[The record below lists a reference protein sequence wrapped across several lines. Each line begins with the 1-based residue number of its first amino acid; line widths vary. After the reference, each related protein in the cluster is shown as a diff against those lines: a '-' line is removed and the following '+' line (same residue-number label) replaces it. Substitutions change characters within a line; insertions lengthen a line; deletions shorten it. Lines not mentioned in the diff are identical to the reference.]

1 MKVLFIGNSHTF
13 VHYVPLRVSAYFE
26 EQGEPLEAVML
37 THPGVGL
44 DWHLEQSQTY
54 FNLLCGDYDAVVLQ
68 HNAHPFPG
76 RESLITAGE
85 KMAALVPA
93 GTKLYLYMTW
103 SEKANPEGQQ
113 VMSEAY
119 EELAARTGAA
129 VCPVGRVW
137 QAAALAHP
145 EEELY
150 FADGEHSSVLGASL
164 AAAVIGRT
172 LLGLPADPEACFGD
186 AKRLEQLPQDPR
198 MIDLVVKEDG
208 DLGLEANAGQR

>member
-1 MKVLFIGNSHTF
+1 MRVLFIGNSHTF

-54 FNLLCGDYDAVVLQ
+54 FNLLCGDYDAVVMQ

-93 GTKLYLYMTW
+93 GTKVYLYMTW
-103 SEKANPEGQQ
+103 SEKTNPEGQQ

-119 EELAARTGAA
+119 EELRIDPGHGSVFDRGHRGLSGHGSDPRHSGGDVCQRVPDQQLLCHLRRVQPEHDQGALQ
-129 VCPVGRVW
+129 G
-137 QAAALAHP
+137 
-145 EEELY
+145 
-150 FADGEHSSVLGASL
+150 G
-164 AAAVIGRT
+164 
-172 LLGLPADPEACFGD
+172 GLRPDLCGD
-186 AKRLEQLPQDPR
+186 VHLPQHR
-198 MIDLVVKEDG
+198 G
-208 DLGLEANAGQR
+208 SGGLFVDRVFL